1 MVDDNSHSD
10 VSPDGLVSDF
20 LPLELVV
27 DDFILVHVWMDISAL
42 LAEATVTIE
51 MLGVLLR

>member
-51 MLGVLLR
+51 MLGGLLR